1 MKFYKKLREKSKFL
15 PIFSAQMFIIFGL
28 GDSACFKGVFIR
40 QNFFRALTQGRL
52 SYIYFRM

>member
-15 PIFSAQMFIIFGL
+15 PIFGAQMFISFGL

-40 QNFFRALTQGRL
+40 QNFF
-52 SYIYFRM
+52 